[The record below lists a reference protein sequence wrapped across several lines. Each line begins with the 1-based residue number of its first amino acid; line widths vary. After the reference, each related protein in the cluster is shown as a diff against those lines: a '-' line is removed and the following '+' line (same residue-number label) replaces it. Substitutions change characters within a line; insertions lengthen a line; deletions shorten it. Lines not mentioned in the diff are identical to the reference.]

1 MLLFE
6 KIPKNVNTFSE
17 LDIIFHITIEKS
29 IQEDSKM
36 ENAQI
41 GEKGKSVNLSNAS
54 RAMNKKP
61 DGEQIK
67 KFDESAK
74 QTSKFRNKLIF
85 TLLVIVG
92 FSGYLFFTGHWI
104 FASILAVISLL
115 LLLFTLNINSET
127 VYENGLII
135 PAIIV
140 NTNPL
145 KIIVLAD
152 MRSEEEQTL
161 IWGCQKITLK
171 NLPNHKIE
179 IGEKIPC
186 VSLFGMAING
196 YRRHFEPRP
205 ISWGFKNPD
214 YLSQAVELITNNEC
228 PNFTSEWEIL
238 EKLSNAM
245 KDFDKENEVV
255 FFDEDLNRVENFKD
269 NED

>member
-1 MLLFE
+1 M
-6 KIPKNVNTFSE
+6 NVFLE
-17 LDIIFHITIEKS
+17 LDITFYIIIEKS
-29 IQEDSKM
+29 IQEDSRM

-74 QTSKFRNKLIF
+74 QTNKFRNKLIF
-85 TLLVIVG
+85 ALLVIVG

-115 LLLFTLNINSET
+115 LLLFTLNINS
-127 VYENGLII
+127 
-135 PAIIV
+135 
-140 NTNPL
+140 
-145 KIIVLAD
+145 VLAD